1 MFQGIRHTGSPR
13 GRGEASVPVDKELL
27 DIFICPSC
35 GGDVE
40 YRQDEEV
47 IVCLKCGLRYPV
59 KDDIPVMLIGE
70 AQRPASARGR
80 PTRSAI
86 RRSLRRPARPPCWL
100 WRPTSGTSSA
110 PYSPPL
116 DPFRIR
122 PRATAC
128 VRWSCAGW

>member
-27 DIFICPSC
+27 DILICPSC

-59 KDDIPVMLIGE
+59 KDDIPVMLIEE
-70 AQRPASARGR
+70 AQKPASA
-80 PTRSAI
+80 
-86 RRSLRRPARPPCWL
+86 
-100 WRPTSGTSSA
+100 
-110 PYSPPL
+110 
-116 DPFRIR
+116 
-122 PRATAC
+122 
-128 VRWSCAGW
+128 